1 MKSALFLAALFAPA
15 SAIELTP
22 DNWDAET
29 SGKTAFIKFFAPW
42 CGHCKKMKPDWDK
55 LMEAYAGSATQLVAE
70 VDCTAAGKP
79 LCDQVGVRGYPT
91 IKYGD
96 PVLFWGG
103 VIVLYRTLITLSTP
117 HSVISVSTDSPADL
131 QDYQGGR
138 DYESFDKF
146 AKENLKPMC
155 SPKNLDLCDD
165 AKKAEITKFQSMSD
179 ADLDK
184 AIAEEEKK
192 LEDAEA
198 EFKAEVQKLQDKYTA
213 LSTEKDEKIAAVK
226 AAGLGLMKAV
236 KASKP
241 SGNDEL

>member
-1 MKSALFLAALFAPA
+1 MKSALFLFVTLVARA

-55 LMEAYAGSATQLVAE
+55 LMEAYAGSATELVAE

-96 PVLFWGG
+96 P
-103 VIVLYRTLITLSTP
+103 
-117 HSVISVSTDSPADL
+117 ADL

-138 DYESFDKF
+138 DYEAFEKF

-241 SGNDEL
+241 SGKDEL